1 MAVIKIAGALLAAA
15 SLALAAPSPPLPT
28 SIATSERIVDVAVV
42 GAGASGAYAAI
53 RLKED
58 FGKTIAVIE
67 KGAKLVRCQTLHFI
81 SFFFLH
87 NG

>member
-1 MAVIKIAGALLAAA
+1 MAFTMRAAGSLLAVA
-15 SLALAAPSPPLPT
+15 SLAVAAPALSQSAASKT
-28 SIATSERIVDVAVV
+28 INVDVAIV

-67 KGAKLVRCQTLHFI
+67 KSDALVRPPFHFM
-81 SFFFLH
+81 L
-87 NG
+87 

>member
-1 MAVIKIAGALLAAA
+1 MAFTMKTAGSLLAVA
-15 SLALAAPSPPLPT
+15 SLAVAAPALPQ
-28 SIATSERIVDVAVV
+28 SIASNTINVDVAIV

-67 KGAKLVRCQTLHFI
+67 KAEALVRFP
-81 SFFFLH
+81 FLPMM
-87 NG
+87 